1 MLVETLVEVEVVV
14 VVLGVLDEMLVETLV
29 EVEVEVVDVV
39 LVVVKFKYGGVVEST
54 GAVVVNTVGISGGAN
69 NTAKT
74 AHKTAIVV
82 TTINT
87 ASWHPRSL

>member
-1 MLVETLVEVEVVV
+1 MIVV
-14 VVLGVLDEMLVETLV
+14 GVLDEVLVETLV

-39 LVVVKFKYGGVVEST
+39 LGVVKFKYGSVVESS

-74 AHKTAIVV
+74 AQNTAIEV

-87 ASWHPRSL
+87 TGWHPRFL